1 MAEEDRAE
9 EDPRHLLRQETEE
22 DTEVRL
28 LRRPEEAVGMSRP
41 EADVKAG
48 MNRLMAE
55 DTAVLLRDAGTE
67 EAPRPRRF
75 CRIFCISQDDRTN
88 LIMAEQNFVDLNT
101 YYKRMG
107 INDICF

>member
-67 EAPRPRRF
+67 EAPRPRRPEEADAAACLQQLQF
-75 CRIFCISQDDRTN
+75 LHLSDFLYISR
-88 LIMAEQNFVDLNT
+88 
-101 YYKRMG
+101 
-107 INDICF
+107 

>member
-28 LRRPEEAVGMSRP
+28 LRHPEEAVGMSRP

-67 EAPRPRRF
+67 EAPRPRRRPEEADAAACLQQLQF
-75 CRIFCISQDDRTN
+75 LHLSDFLYILR
-88 LIMAEQNFVDLNT
+88 
-101 YYKRMG
+101 
-107 INDICF
+107 